1 MVMYHP
7 APRVETIVYIKKEN
21 RSIVYSSPHD
31 SVSQERLEKYLRDER
46 EQANHSD
53 SKRELGK
60 ESVSCTD
67 FVLIMTFKVYVRD
80 LETIFIAKQSD
91 SLAPRLLISSP
102 SWLPLFFSLANF
114 PCDSIPNLSTISSF
128 CCRLF
133 N

>member
-67 FVLIMTFKVYVRD
+67 FVLIMTFKVVC
-80 LETIFIAKQSD
+80 T
-91 SLAPRLLISSP
+91 
-102 SWLPLFFSLANF
+102 
-114 PCDSIPNLSTISSF
+114 
-128 CCRLF
+128 
-133 N
+133 